1 MKITTSEVSTSTLS
15 SDFKNAKFIKVS
27 FYISFSKNH
36 NSEDLI
42 KVRSNINTEGNYT
55 NASILKETTQKHR
68 YWRKLH
74 KRINT
79 EGNYTN
85 TSILKETTQ
94 THQYLKKL
102 HKRNFIQAA
111 ISSSTDLIKI
121 NGSFPINRNSLALT
135 TWYRAL

>member
-1 MKITTSEVSTSTLS
+1 MRYPRQHCQVISKTQSLSRYLFTS
-15 SDFKNAKFIKVS
+15 A
-27 FYISFSKNH
+27 FSKNH